1 MTTTDTPA
9 ITPTGDPIA
18 DAILAA
24 HLRRQA
30 DRATF
35 IPNSTPARRIPP
47 KARRHSVKHRA
58 LR

>member
-1 MTTTDTPA
+1 MTTTDTKA
-9 ITPTGDPIA
+9 IAPTGDPIA

-30 DRATF
+30 SRATW
-35 IPNSTPARRIPP
+35 IPNSAPAKRLPP
-47 KARRHSVKHRA
+47 KSRRHSVKHRA